1 MTRTERAAYPRAIVK
16 DRAESKS
23 GMNKHIPKNGAGLHN
38 WGALMSER
46 DYEDAAEYDEEREF
60 EDAGVNRCRS
70 PPASPVVE
78 HRTNSL
84 TEEDIVNARRYR
96 KRAMSRTDVDL
107 NSIART
113 SAAVSISPPNR
124 TIPIISDAD
133 TSTIS
138 FESSV

>member
-60 EDAGVNRCRS
+60 EDAGGKSYHSTHCCLLRPSLQVNRSRS

-96 KRAMSRTDVDL
+96 KRAMSRTGQRRSKVF
-107 NSIART
+107 
-113 SAAVSISPPNR
+113 AV
-124 TIPIISDAD
+124 
-133 TSTIS
+133 
-138 FESSV
+138 FKL